1 MHFAWMP
8 KEILGQ
14 MVNRKRAIGVS
25 GTHGKTTTSAMV
37 AVVLE
42 EAGLDPTNIIGDIR
56 WATRRD
62 YNEYLAWRT
71 DSGYTV
77 QLEEMLAQPMSI
89 RYFDEVRA
97 W

>member
-1 MHFAWMP
+1 MNVLIAFSP
-8 KEILGQ
+8 ISRTRPGCE
-14 MVNRKRAIGVS
+14 AISVRRNQD
-25 GTHGKTTTSAMV
+25 
-37 AVVLE
+37 
-42 EAGLDPTNIIGDIR
+42 DPTNIIGDIR

-62 YNEYLAWRT
+62 YNEHLAWRT

-77 QLEEMLAQPMSI
+77 QFEEMLAQPMSI